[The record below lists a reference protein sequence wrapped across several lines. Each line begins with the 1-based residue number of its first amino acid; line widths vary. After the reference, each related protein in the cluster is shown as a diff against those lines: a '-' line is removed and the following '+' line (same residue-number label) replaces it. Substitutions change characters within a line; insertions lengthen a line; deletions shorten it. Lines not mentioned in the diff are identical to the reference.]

1 MASQITHGVQ
11 TGKLTT
17 SISTPNVASSGVI
30 FAVGTAPVQMV
41 EGGKINEV
49 VMANNYAEAVQKLG
63 YSDDWKK
70 YSLCEVI
77 YTAFQLYTTSPV
89 FLVNVLDPA
98 KQKAKKTLKAEVVEN
113 QVKLLRKA

>member
-1 MASQITHGVQ
+1 MANTVITHGAKAD
-11 TGKLTT
+11 KLTT
-17 SISTPNVASSGVI
+17 SVSTPNVAASGII

-41 EGGKINEV
+41 EDKKINEV
-49 VMANNYAEAVQKLG
+49 IMANNYAEAVKILG

-77 YTAFQLYTTSPV
+77 YTAFQLYTVAPI

-98 KQKAKKTLKAEVVEN
+98 KHKVKKVLI
-113 QVKLLRKA
+113 

>member
-1 MASQITHGVQ
+1 MAGQITHGVQ

-49 VMANNYAEAVQKLG
+49 VMANNYAEAV
-63 YSDDWKK
+63 
-70 YSLCEVI
+70 
-77 YTAFQLYTTSPV
+77 
-89 FLVNVLDPA
+89 
-98 KQKAKKTLKAEVVEN
+98 
-113 QVKLLRKA
+113 

>member
-1 MASQITHGVQ
+1 MAGQITHGVQ

-49 VMANNYAEAVQKLG
+49 VMANN
-63 YSDDWKK
+63 D
-70 YSLCEVI
+70 
-77 YTAFQLYTTSPV
+77 
-89 FLVNVLDPA
+89 
-98 KQKAKKTLKAEVVEN
+98 VV
-113 QVKLLRKA
+113 